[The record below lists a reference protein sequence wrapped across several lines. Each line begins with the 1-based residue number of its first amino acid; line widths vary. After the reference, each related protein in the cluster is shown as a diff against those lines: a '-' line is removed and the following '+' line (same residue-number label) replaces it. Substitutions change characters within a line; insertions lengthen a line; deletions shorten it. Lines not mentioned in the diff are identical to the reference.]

1 MFSRMPQARRRLG
14 GGGLSLDY
22 LELKTLGPYF
32 GLPEAAAL
40 RTVPIR
46 DSSICVTRIAK
57 DVSDGE
63 RPIVSLPVCDAY
75 FLMVYTKEA
84 HHCDILADGSR
95 TLPRKFERGSVC
107 LVDLSERASIV
118 LYADLH
124 SVTFFLPKT
133 LLEEVGEL
141 SSASPTI
148 ELRCRRGERDP
159 VLSNLTDVIL
169 SLFDRETGS
178 SEALLKHLAIAICS
192 HLIEDP
198 LGETGAGA
206 DDTILPF
213 NREAAAKEFMRK
225 NLARE
230 LSVAEIAA
238 AAGLSANHF
247 SQGFKKVTGIT
258 PHQWLMHARVDAAKE
273 LLRGSESSL
282 KTIANACG
290 FVDQSHFTKVFSRET
305 GMTPAVWRAGCLN

>member
-1 MFSRMPQARRRLG
+1 
-14 GGGLSLDY
+14 LSLDY

-32 GLPEAAAL
+32 DLPEAVAL
-40 RTVPIR
+40 TTVPVR
-46 DSSICVTRIAK
+46 SSSICVTRIVK

-84 HHCDILADGSR
+84 HHCDILPDGTR

-107 LVDLSERASIV
+107 LVDLSEGASIV

-124 SVTFFLPKT
+124 SVTFLLPKA
-133 LLEEVGEL
+133 LIAEVGEL
-141 SSASPTI
+141 FSASPKI

-159 VLSNLTDVIL
+159 VLSNLTDIIL
-169 SLFDRETGS
+169 SLFGRETGS
-178 SEALLKHLAIAICS
+178 WETLLKHLAIAICS

-198 LGETGAGA
+198 LAEAEAGA
-206 DDTILPF
+206 DKTILPYD
-213 NREAAAKEFMRK
+213 RETLAKEFMK
-225 NLARE
+225 NNLARE
-230 LSVAEIAA
+230 LCVADIAA

-247 SQGFKKVTGIT
+247 SQGFKKVTGVT
-258 PHQWLMHARVDAAKE
+258 PHRWLMQARVDAAKD
-273 LLRGSESSL
+273 LLRNSDLTL
-282 KTIANACG
+282 KAIADACG

-305 GMTPAVWRAGCLN
+305 GMTPAIWRAGWLH

>member
-1 MFSRMPQARRRLG
+1 M
-14 GGGLSLDY
+14 SLDN

-32 GLPEAAAL
+32 GLPEAASLNA
-40 RTVPIR
+40 VPVR
-46 DSSICVTRIAK
+46 SSSICVTRIAK
-57 DVSDGE
+57 DVADGE

-84 HHCDILADGSR
+84 HHCDILPDGTR
-95 TLPRKFERGSVC
+95 TLPRRFERGSVC
-107 LVDLSERASIV
+107 LVDLSEGASVV

-124 SVTFFLPKT
+124 SATFLLPRT
-133 LLEEVGEL
+133 LIQEVVEL
-141 SSASPTI
+141 SGTSPRP
-148 ELRCRRGERDP
+148 ELRCRRGERDQ

-169 SLFDRETGS
+169 SLFDRQNASWEV
-178 SEALLKHLAIAICS
+178 LLKHLAIAICS
-192 HLIEDP
+192 HLIQDSV
-198 LGETGAGA
+198 GETEAGV
-206 DDTILPF
+206 DDAIFPY

-230 LSVAEIAA
+230 LSVSEIAA

-247 SQGFKKVTGIT
+247 SQGFKKVTGVT
-258 PHQWLMHARVDAAKE
+258 PHQWLMHARVEAAKD

-282 KTIANACG
+282 KVIAEACG